1 MADHSSIHGVVADFA
16 SPDTL
21 LDAVKAARAQGY
33 TRMEAYTPFP
43 IHGIDEAMGAKPSI
57 LGYIVLCGSATGFTT
72 AVLLQWWTGTIA
84 YPLVISGKPLFAFEF
99 GFPVMFELTVLL
111 SAFAAV
117 FGMLGLNGLPR
128 LSHPIFNYSGVAGS
142 SDDRFLL
149 VIEASDKKFDA
160 NATKDFLAS
169 LGAEKLEVVEA

>member
-1 MADHSSIHGVVADFA
+1 MAQHSSIHGVVADFA

-72 AVLLQWWTGTIA
+72 AVLLQWWTGTI
-84 YPLVISGKPLFAFEF
+84 
-99 GFPVMFELTVLL
+99 
-111 SAFAAV
+111 
-117 FGMLGLNGLPR
+117 
-128 LSHPIFNYSGVAGS
+128 
-142 SDDRFLL
+142 
-149 VIEASDKKFDA
+149 
-160 NATKDFLAS
+160 
-169 LGAEKLEVVEA
+169 

>member
-1 MADHSSIHGVVADFA
+1 MAQHSSIHGVVADFA

-57 LGYIVLCGSATGFTT
+57 RGYIVLCGSATGFTT

-117 FGMLGLNGLPR
+117 FGMLG
-128 LSHPIFNYSGVAGS
+128 
-142 SDDRFLL
+142 
-149 VIEASDKKFDA
+149 
-160 NATKDFLAS
+160 
-169 LGAEKLEVVEA
+169 